1 MIAAR
6 ATSGTACRTGA
17 ARLQA
22 LAFAL
27 AVLAV
32 APARA
37 QDAASWLARAA
48 TAARELNYVGTIAFH
63 LGDRADTSRIVHLNE
78 KGSQFDKL
86 TSLDG
91 PAREVIRG
99 NGEVRCYFPD
109 ARVVRVEPPSFRN
122 AFPSLSPQQQATLL
136 EFYEFRKAETTRVA
150 GLEAQAYVFEPK
162 DGFRYGHKFWADT
175 QTGLLLKARLL
186 NERGEAIEQY
196 AFLDVHIGA
205 RVDRDMVKPSWPP
218 VPPDWEVKELDRG
231 NIVTRETG
239 WVATKLPPGFVKV
252 VEGYRSLSSRKH
264 RIVHLMFSDGFVAV
278 SVFVEPAGASA
289 HPNGLSQRGPL
300 SVYTRQIDDHLVT
313 VLGEAPGAAVRQIA
327 QSVTRR

>member
-1 MIAAR
+1 MIGAR
-6 ATSGTACRTGA
+6 ATHGA
-17 ARLQA
+17 ACLAGATRRHA
-22 LAFAL
+22 LVFAL

-37 QDAASWLARAA
+37 QDAAAWLARAA

-78 KGSQFDKL
+78 KGSQFEKL

-186 NERGEAIEQY
+186 NERGEAIEQF

-252 VEGYRSLSSRKH
+252 VEGYRSLSSRKS

-300 SVYTRQIDDHLVT
+300 SVYTRQVDDYLVT

>member
-1 MIAAR
+1 M
-6 ATSGTACRTGA
+6 
-17 ARLQA
+17 
-22 LAFAL
+22 
-27 AVLAV
+27 
-32 APARA
+32 APACA
-37 QDAASWLARAA
+37 QDAAAWLARAA

-78 KGSQFDKL
+78 KGSQFEKL

-150 GLEAQAYVFEPK
+150 GLEAQAFVFEPK

-186 NERGEAIEQY
+186 NERGEVIEQF

-300 SVYTRQIDDHLVT
+300 SVYTRQVDDYLVT

>member
-6 ATSGTACRTGA
+6 ATSGTACLTGA
-17 ARLQA
+17 ARRHA
-22 LAFAL
+22 LVFAL

-78 KGSQFDKL
+78 KGSQFEKL

-186 NERGEAIEQY
+186 NERGEAIEQF

-218 VPPDWEVKELDRG
+218 VPPDWEVRELDRG

-300 SVYTRQIDDHLVT
+300 SVYTRQVDDYLVT

>member
-1 MIAAR
+1 MIAGR
-6 ATSGTACRTGA
+6 AIHGA
-17 ARLQA
+17 ARFTRAARRHA
-22 LAFAL
+22 LLCVLAAL
-27 AVLAV
+27 AVT
-32 APARA
+32 PARA

-48 TAARELNYVGTIAFH
+48 TAAKQLNYVGTIAFH
-63 LGDRADTSRIVHLNE
+63 LGDRAETSRIVHLND
-78 KGSQFDKL
+78 KGSEFEKL

-109 ARVVRVEPPSFRN
+109 ARIVRVEPPSFRN
-122 AFPSLSPQQQATLL
+122 AFPSLSSQQQATLAR
-136 EFYEFRKAETTRVA
+136 FYEFRKAETARVA

-186 NERGEAIEQY
+186 NERGEAIEQF

-205 RVDRDMVKPSWPP
+205 RIDGEMVKPSWPP
-218 VPPDWEVKELDRG
+218 VPPDWVVKELDSG
-231 NIVTRETG
+231 QTVTVDTG
-239 WVATKLPPGFVKV
+239 WAVTKLPPGFTKV

-264 RIVHLMFSDGFVAV
+264 RIVHLMFTDGLVAV

-327 QSVTRR
+327 QSVARR